1 MSMSVTDRYTQSQTR
16 LHNSVTA
23 LDTATAHWRR
33 NAANAHLAATA
44 KIQQA
49 THADAVAIK
58 VVKYDTLRPLASMR
72 EKLLY
77 DAEVAVNNGDFV
89 FFLMDKKKNGIQQSL
104 IVQGISPWISIFLG
118 MIVSGVAAVLI
129 GIPMLRLSGHYFA
142 IATLLIGISFQV
154 IFQRWEWVGAAS
166 GVWVPMTSGDS
177 LLALQFHSSKM
188 PYYYI
193 FLVFFII
200 TFFLVWLLSRSK
212 LGYRLRAVRDDPQ
225 AALSLCINVSNYK
238 IIAYVISAMIM
249 APMGSLFAQYILI
262 IDPDRVFNI
271 EISIIVLLITVLGGI
286 GNVWGP
292 IVGAAILIPISEYSR
307 IYLGGTGGAVDL
319 ILYGLILML
328 ICIFRPEGLIS
339 FFPKNILER
348 KKQR

>member
-1 MSMSVTDRYTQSQTR
+1 
-16 LHNSVTA
+16 
-23 LDTATAHWRR
+23 
-33 NAANAHLAATA
+33 
-44 KIQQA
+44 
-49 THADAVAIK
+49 
-58 VVKYDTLRPLASMR
+58 
-72 EKLLY
+72 
-77 DAEVAVNNGDFV
+77 
-89 FFLMDKKKNGIQQSL
+89 MDKLIAAKSEPLWNTNNKIISIIVGLVVLLLALPLVGLNSFYLHLFIMIFMHAVMAQSWNVIAGFSGQISLGHGAFFGIGAYATSFFYMEY
-104 IVQGISPWISIFLG
+104 GITPWISIFFG
-118 MIVSGVAAVLI
+118 MFISGVFAVLI

-154 IFQRWEWVGAAS
+154 VFQRWDLVGAAS
-166 GVWVPMTSGDS
+166 GLWVTMTPEDS
-177 LLALQFHSSKM
+177 WTALQFHSSKL

-193 FLVFFII
+193 FLVFFLIS
-200 TFFLVWLLSRSK
+200 FFAVWVLSRSK

-225 AALSLCINVSNYK
+225 AASSLCINVSNYK

-292 IVGAAILIPISEYSR
+292 IVGASILIPISEYSR

-319 ILYGLILML
+319 ILYGLILMI
-328 ICIFRPEGLIS
+328 ICVFRPNGLIS
-339 FFPKNILER
+339 FIPKDILER

>member
-1 MSMSVTDRYTQSQTR
+1 
-16 LHNSVTA
+16 
-23 LDTATAHWRR
+23 
-33 NAANAHLAATA
+33 
-44 KIQQA
+44 
-49 THADAVAIK
+49 
-58 VVKYDTLRPLASMR
+58 
-72 EKLLY
+72 
-77 DAEVAVNNGDFV
+77 
-89 FFLMDKKKNGIQQSL
+89 MDKLIAAKSEPLWNTNNKVISIIVGLVVLLFVLPLVGLNSFYLHLFIMIFMHAVMAQSWNVIAGFSGQISLGHGAFFGIGAYATSFFYMEY
-104 IVQGISPWISIFLG
+104 GITPWISIFFG
-118 MIVSGVAAVLI
+118 MFISGVFAILI

-154 IFQRWEWVGAAS
+154 VFQRWDLVGAAS
-166 GVWVPMTSGDS
+166 GLWITMTPEDS
-177 LLALQFHSSKM
+177 WIALQFHKSKL

-193 FLVFFII
+193 FLVFFLIS
-200 TFFLVWLLSRSK
+200 FFAVWVLSRSK

-292 IVGAAILIPISEYSR
+292 IIGASILIPISEYSR

-319 ILYGLILML
+319 ILYGLILMI
-328 ICIFRPEGLIS
+328 ICVFRPNGLIS
-339 FFPKNILER
+339 FIPKDILER

>member
-1 MSMSVTDRYTQSQTR
+1 
-16 LHNSVTA
+16 
-23 LDTATAHWRR
+23 
-33 NAANAHLAATA
+33 
-44 KIQQA
+44 
-49 THADAVAIK
+49 
-58 VVKYDTLRPLASMR
+58 
-72 EKLLY
+72 
-77 DAEVAVNNGDFV
+77 
-89 FFLMDKKKNGIQQSL
+89 MDKLIAAKSEPLWNTNNKVISIIGGLVVLLFALPLVGLNSFYLHLFIMIFMHAVMAQSWNVIAGFSGQISLGHGAFFGIGAYATSFFYMEY
-104 IVQGISPWISIFLG
+104 GITPWISIFFG
-118 MIVSGVAAVLI
+118 MFISGVFAVLI

-154 IFQRWEWVGAAS
+154 VFQRWDLVGAAS
-166 GVWVPMTSGDS
+166 GLWVTMTPEDS
-177 LLALQFHSSKM
+177 WAALQFHSSKI

-193 FLVFFII
+193 FLF
-200 TFFLVWLLSRSK
+200 FFLISFFAVWVLSRSK

-225 AALSLCINVSNYK
+225 AASSLCINVANYK

-292 IVGAAILIPISEYSR
+292 IIGASILIPISEYSR

-319 ILYGLILML
+319 ILYGLILMI
-328 ICIFRPEGLIS
+328 ICVFRPNGLIS
-339 FFPKNILER
+339 FIPKNILER

>member
-1 MSMSVTDRYTQSQTR
+1 
-16 LHNSVTA
+16 
-23 LDTATAHWRR
+23 
-33 NAANAHLAATA
+33 
-44 KIQQA
+44 
-49 THADAVAIK
+49 
-58 VVKYDTLRPLASMR
+58 
-72 EKLLY
+72 
-77 DAEVAVNNGDFV
+77 
-89 FFLMDKKKNGIQQSL
+89 MDKLIAAKSEPLWNTDNKVISVICGLVVLLLALPLVGLNSFYLHLFIMIFMHAVMAQSWNV
-104 IVQGISPWISIFLG
+104 IAGFSGQISLGHGAFFGVGAYATSFFYMQYGVTPWISIFFG
-118 MIVSGVAAVLI
+118 MFISGIFAILI

-154 IFQRWEWVGAAS
+154 VFQRWDLVGAAS
-166 GVWVPMTSGDS
+166 GLWVTMTPEDS
-177 LLALQFHSSKM
+177 WTALQFHSSKV

-200 TFFLVWLLSRSK
+200 SFFVVWVLSRSK

-225 AALSLCINVSNYK
+225 AASSLCINVSNYK

-292 IVGAAILIPISEYSR
+292 IIGASILIPISEYSR

-319 ILYGLILML
+319 ILYGLILMI
-328 ICIFRPEGLIS
+328 ICVFRPNGLIS
-339 FFPKNILER
+339 FIPKDILER

>member
-1 MSMSVTDRYTQSQTR
+1 
-16 LHNSVTA
+16 
-23 LDTATAHWRR
+23 
-33 NAANAHLAATA
+33 
-44 KIQQA
+44 
-49 THADAVAIK
+49 
-58 VVKYDTLRPLASMR
+58 
-72 EKLLY
+72 
-77 DAEVAVNNGDFV
+77 
-89 FFLMDKKKNGIQQSL
+89 MDKLIAAKSEPLWNTNSKVISIIVGLVTILFALPLVGLNSFYLHLFIMIFMHAVMAQSWNVIAGFSGQISLGHGAFFGIGAYATSFFYMEY
-104 IVQGISPWISIFLG
+104 GITPWISIFFG
-118 MIVSGVAAVLI
+118 MFISGVFAVLI

-154 IFQRWEWVGAAS
+154 VFQRWDLVGAAS
-166 GVWVPMTSGDS
+166 GLWVTMTPEDS
-177 LLALQFHSSKM
+177 WIALQFHKSKL

-193 FLVFFII
+193 FLVFFLIS
-200 TFFLVWLLSRSK
+200 FFAVWVLSRSK

-292 IVGAAILIPISEYSR
+292 IIGASILIPISEYSR

-319 ILYGLILML
+319 ILYGLILMI
-328 ICIFRPEGLIS
+328 ICVFRPNGLIS
-339 FFPKNILER
+339 FIPKDILER

>member
-1 MSMSVTDRYTQSQTR
+1 MF
-16 LHNSVTA
+16 
-23 LDTATAHWRR
+23 
-33 NAANAHLAATA
+33 
-44 KIQQA
+44 I
-49 THADAVAIK
+49 
-58 VVKYDTLRPLASMR
+58 
-72 EKLLY
+72 
-77 DAEVAVNNGDFV
+77 
-89 FFLMDKKKNGIQQSL
+89 
-104 IVQGISPWISIFLG
+104 
-118 MIVSGVAAVLI
+118 SGVFAVLI

-154 IFQRWEWVGAAS
+154 VFQRWDLVGAAS
-166 GVWVPMTSGDS
+166 GLWVTMTPEDS
-177 LLALQFHSSKM
+177 WIALQFHKSKL

-193 FLVFFII
+193 FLVFFLIS
-200 TFFLVWLLSRSK
+200 FFAAWVLSRSK

-292 IVGAAILIPISEYSR
+292 IIGASILIPISEYSR

-319 ILYGLILML
+319 ILYGLILMI
-328 ICIFRPEGLIS
+328 ICVFRPNGLIS
-339 FFPKNILER
+339 FIPKDILER

>member
-1 MSMSVTDRYTQSQTR
+1 
-16 LHNSVTA
+16 
-23 LDTATAHWRR
+23 
-33 NAANAHLAATA
+33 
-44 KIQQA
+44 
-49 THADAVAIK
+49 
-58 VVKYDTLRPLASMR
+58 
-72 EKLLY
+72 
-77 DAEVAVNNGDFV
+77 
-89 FFLMDKKKNGIQQSL
+89 MDKLIAAKSEPLWNTNNKVISIIVGLVVLLFALPLVGLNSFYLHLFIMIFMHAVMAQSWNVIAGFSGQISLGHGAFFGIGAYATSFFYMEY
-104 IVQGISPWISIFLG
+104 GITPWISIFFG
-118 MIVSGVAAVLI
+118 MFISGAFAVLI

-154 IFQRWEWVGAAS
+154 VFQRWDLVGAAS
-166 GVWVPMTSGDS
+166 GLWVTMTPEDS
-177 LLALQFHSSKM
+177 WIALQFHKSKL

-193 FLVFFII
+193 FLVFFLIS
-200 TFFLVWLLSRSK
+200 FFAVWVLSRSK

-292 IVGAAILIPISEYSR
+292 IIGASILIPISEYSR

-319 ILYGLILML
+319 ILYGLILMI
-328 ICIFRPEGLIS
+328 ICVFRPNGLIS
-339 FFPKNILER
+339 FIPKDILER

>member
-1 MSMSVTDRYTQSQTR
+1 MDSKLEIAKSEPIWNTNNRIISIIAGLVILLFALPVFGMNSFYLHLFIMIFMHAVMAQSWNVIAGFSGQIS
-16 LHNSVTA
+16 LGHGA
-23 LDTATAHWRR
+23 FFGIGAYAT
-33 NAANAHLAATA
+33 
-44 KIQQA
+44 
-49 THADAVAIK
+49 
-58 VVKYDTLRPLASMR
+58 S
-72 EKLLY
+72 
-77 DAEVAVNNGDFV
+77 
-89 FFLMDKKKNGIQQSL
+89 FFYMEYGIT
-104 IVQGISPWISIFLG
+104 PWISIFFG
-118 MIVSGVAAVLI
+118 MFVSAIFAVLI

-154 IFQRWEWVGAAS
+154 VFQRWDLVGAAS
-166 GVWVPMTSGDS
+166 GLWVTMTPEDS
-177 LLALQFHSSKM
+177 WSALQFHSSKA
-188 PYYYI
+188 PYYYVFLI
-193 FLVFFII
+193 FFLI
-200 TFFLVWLLSRSK
+200 TFFIVWLLSRSK

-292 IVGAAILIPISEYSR
+292 IIGAAILIPISEYSR

-319 ILYGLILML
+319 IFYGLILMI
-328 ICIFRPEGLIS
+328 ICIFRPNGLIS
-339 FFPKNILER
+339 FIPKDILER

>member
-1 MSMSVTDRYTQSQTR
+1 MNK
-16 LHNSVTA
+16 L
-23 LDTATAHWRR
+23 
-33 NAANAHLAATA
+33 LAA
-44 KIQQA
+44 KSE
-49 THADAVAIK
+49 
-58 VVKYDTLRPLASMR
+58 PLWNTDKR
-72 EKLLY
+72 
-77 DAEVAVNNGDFV
+77 VI
-89 FFLMDKKKNGIQQSL
+89 FLISGL
-104 IVQGISPWISIFLG
+104 IVLLFTLPHFGLNSFYLHLMIMIFMHAVMAQSWNVIAGFSGQISLGHGAFFGIGAYATSFLYVQYGISPWISIFVG
-118 MIVSGVAAVLI
+118 MILSGFAAVLI

-142 IATLLIGISFQV
+142 IATLLIGISFQI

-166 GVWVPMTSGDS
+166 GVWIPMTAGDS
-177 LLALQFHSSKM
+177 WFALQFHSSKM

-292 IVGAAILIPISEYSR
+292 IVGASILIPISEYSR

-328 ICIFRPEGLIS
+328 ICIFRPDGLIS

>member
-1 MSMSVTDRYTQSQTR
+1 
-16 LHNSVTA
+16 
-23 LDTATAHWRR
+23 
-33 NAANAHLAATA
+33 
-44 KIQQA
+44 
-49 THADAVAIK
+49 
-58 VVKYDTLRPLASMR
+58 
-72 EKLLY
+72 
-77 DAEVAVNNGDFV
+77 
-89 FFLMDKKKNGIQQSL
+89 MDKLIAAKSEPLWNTNNKVISIIVGLVVLLLALPLVGLNSFYLHLFIMIFMHAVMAQSWNVIAGLSGQISLGHGAFFGIGAYATSFFYMEY
-104 IVQGISPWISIFLG
+104 GITPWISIFFG
-118 MIVSGVAAVLI
+118 MFISGVFAVLI

-142 IATLLIGISFQV
+142 IATLLIGISFQIV
-154 IFQRWEWVGAAS
+154 FQRWDLVGAAS
-166 GVWVPMTSGDS
+166 GLWVTMTPEDS
-177 LLALQFHSSKM
+177 WTALQFHSSKL

-193 FLVFFII
+193 FLVFFLIS
-200 TFFLVWLLSRSK
+200 FFAVWVLSRSK

-225 AALSLCINVSNYK
+225 AASSLCINVSNYK

-292 IVGAAILIPISEYSR
+292 IIGASILIPISEYSR

-319 ILYGLILML
+319 ILYGLILMI
-328 ICIFRPEGLIS
+328 ICVIRPNGLIS
-339 FFPKNILER
+339 FIPKDILER

>member
-1 MSMSVTDRYTQSQTR
+1 
-16 LHNSVTA
+16 
-23 LDTATAHWRR
+23 
-33 NAANAHLAATA
+33 
-44 KIQQA
+44 
-49 THADAVAIK
+49 
-58 VVKYDTLRPLASMR
+58 
-72 EKLLY
+72 
-77 DAEVAVNNGDFV
+77 
-89 FFLMDKKKNGIQQSL
+89 MDKLINAKSEPLWNTNNKVISIVSSLVLLLFILPLFGLNSFYLHLFIMVFMHAVMAQSWNVIAGFSGQISLGHGAFFGIGAYATSFFYMQHD
-104 IVQGISPWISIFLG
+104 VSPWISIFLG
-118 MIVSGVAAVLI
+118 MFISGVFAILI

-142 IATLLIGISFQV
+142 IATLLIGISFQI
-154 IFQRWEWVGAAS
+154 IFQRWDLVGAAS
-166 GVWVPMTSGDS
+166 GLWVPMTSEDS
-177 LLALQFHSSKM
+177 WSALQFHRSKL

-193 FLVFFII
+193 FLVFFLIS
-200 TFFLVWLLSRSK
+200 FFAVWLLSRSK

-292 IVGAAILIPISEYSR
+292 IIGASILIPISEYSR

-319 ILYGLILML
+319 ILYGLILMI
-328 ICIFRPEGLIS
+328 ICIFRPNGLIS
-339 FFPKNILER
+339 LIPKNILER
-348 KKQR
+348 KKHR

>member
-1 MSMSVTDRYTQSQTR
+1 MD
-16 LHNSVTA
+16 
-23 LDTATAHWRR
+23 
-33 NAANAHLAATA
+33 
-44 KIQQA
+44 
-49 THADAVAIK
+49 
-58 VVKYDTLRPLASMR
+58 
-72 EKLLY
+72 KLLI
-77 DAEVAVNNGDFV
+77 AKSEPLWNT
-89 FFLMDKKKNGIQQSL
+89 DKRIISLISSL
-104 IVQGISPWISIFLG
+104 IVLLFALPYFGLNSFYLHLMIMIFMHAVMAQSWNVIAGFSGQISLGHGAFFGIGAYATSFLYVQYGISPWISIFLG
-118 MIVSGVAAVLI
+118 MIVSGIAAVLI

-142 IATLLIGISFQV
+142 IATLLIGISFQI

-166 GVWVPMTSGDS
+166 GVWVPMTSEDS

>member
-1 MSMSVTDRYTQSQTR
+1 MDK
-16 LHNSVTA
+16 LI
-23 LDTATAHWRR
+23 
-33 NAANAHLAATA
+33 TA
-44 KIQQA
+44 KSEPLWNTNNKVISIVCGLIAILFALPLVGLNSFYLHLFIMIFMHAVMAQSWNVIAGFSGQISLGHGAFFGIGAYA
-49 THADAVAIK
+49 T
-58 VVKYDTLRPLASMR
+58 S
-72 EKLLY
+72 
-77 DAEVAVNNGDFV
+77 
-89 FFLMDKKKNGIQQSL
+89 FFYMQYG
-104 IVQGISPWISIFLG
+104 VTPWISIFIG
-118 MIVSGVAAVLI
+118 MFVSGVFAVLI

-154 IFQRWEWVGAAS
+154 VFQRWDLVGAAS
-166 GVWVPMTSGDS
+166 GLWVTMTPEDS
-177 LLALQFHSSKM
+177 WTALQFHSSKL

-193 FLVFFII
+193 FLVFFLIS
-200 TFFLVWLLSRSK
+200 FFAVWVLSRSK

-292 IVGAAILIPISEYSR
+292 IIGASILIPISEYSR

-319 ILYGLILML
+319 ILYGLILMI
-328 ICIFRPEGLIS
+328 ICVFRPNGLIS
-339 FFPKNILER
+339 FIPRGILER

>member
-1 MSMSVTDRYTQSQTR
+1 MNK
-16 LHNSVTA
+16 LI
-23 LDTATAHWRR
+23 
-33 NAANAHLAATA
+33 AAKSEPLWNTNN
-44 KIQQA
+44 
-49 THADAVAIK
+49 K
-58 VVKYDTLRPLASMR
+58 V
-72 EKLLY
+72 
-77 DAEVAVNNGDFV
+77 
-89 FFLMDKKKNGIQQSL
+89 
-104 IVQGISPWISIFLG
+104 ISIIVGLVVLLFALPLVGLNSFYLHLFIMIFMHAVMAQSWNVIAGFSGQISLG
-118 MIVSGVAAVLI
+118 HGAFFGIGAYATSFFYMEYGITPWVSIFFGMFISGVFAVLI

-154 IFQRWEWVGAAS
+154 VFQRWDLVGAAS
-166 GVWVPMTSGDS
+166 GLWVTMTPEDS
-177 LLALQFHSSKM
+177 WSALQFHSSKV

-193 FLVFFII
+193 FLVFFLIS
-200 TFFLVWLLSRSK
+200 FFAVWVLSRSK

-292 IVGAAILIPISEYSR
+292 IIGASILIPISEYSR

-319 ILYGLILML
+319 ILYGLILMI
-328 ICIFRPEGLIS
+328 ICVFRPNGLIS
-339 FFPKNILER
+339 FIPKNILER

>member
-1 MSMSVTDRYTQSQTR
+1 
-16 LHNSVTA
+16 
-23 LDTATAHWRR
+23 
-33 NAANAHLAATA
+33 
-44 KIQQA
+44 
-49 THADAVAIK
+49 
-58 VVKYDTLRPLASMR
+58 
-72 EKLLY
+72 
-77 DAEVAVNNGDFV
+77 
-89 FFLMDKKKNGIQQSL
+89 MDKL
-104 IVQGISPWISIFLG
+104 IVAKSEPLWNTNNKVISIIGGLVVLLFALPLVGLNSFYLHLFIMIFMHAVMAQSWNVIAGFSGQISLGHGAFFGIGAYATSFFYMEYGITPWISIFFG
-118 MIVSGVAAVLI
+118 MFISGVFAVLI

-154 IFQRWEWVGAAS
+154 VFQRWDLVGAAS
-166 GVWVPMTSGDS
+166 GLWITMTPEDS
-177 LLALQFHSSKM
+177 WIALQFHKSKL

-193 FLVFFII
+193 FLVFFLIS
-200 TFFLVWLLSRSK
+200 FFAVWVLSRSK

-292 IVGAAILIPISEYSR
+292 IIGASILIPISEYSR

-319 ILYGLILML
+319 ILYGLILMI
-328 ICIFRPEGLIS
+328 ICVFRPNGLIS
-339 FFPKNILER
+339 FIPKDILER

>member
-1 MSMSVTDRYTQSQTR
+1 MDK
-16 LHNSVTA
+16 LI
-23 LDTATAHWRR
+23 
-33 NAANAHLAATA
+33 TA
-44 KIQQA
+44 KSEPLWNTNNKVISIVCGLIAILFALPLVGLNSFYLHLFIMIFMHAVMAQSWNVIAGFSGQISLGHGAFFGIGAYA
-49 THADAVAIK
+49 T
-58 VVKYDTLRPLASMR
+58 S
-72 EKLLY
+72 
-77 DAEVAVNNGDFV
+77 
-89 FFLMDKKKNGIQQSL
+89 FFYMEYGIT
-104 IVQGISPWISIFLG
+104 PWISIFFG
-118 MIVSGVAAVLI
+118 MFVSGVFAVLI

-142 IATLLIGISFQV
+142 IATLLFGISFQV
-154 IFQRWEWVGAAS
+154 VFQRWDLVGAAS
-166 GVWVPMTSGDS
+166 GLWVTMTPEDS
-177 LLALQFHSSKM
+177 WIALQFHSSKL

-193 FLVFFII
+193 FLVFFLIS
-200 TFFLVWLLSRSK
+200 FFAVWVLSRSK

-292 IVGAAILIPISEYSR
+292 IIGASILIPISEYSR

-319 ILYGLILML
+319 ILYGLILMI
-328 ICIFRPEGLIS
+328 ICVFRPNGLIS
-339 FFPKNILER
+339 FIPRDILER

>member
-1 MSMSVTDRYTQSQTR
+1 MDK
-16 LHNSVTA
+16 LI
-23 LDTATAHWRR
+23 
-33 NAANAHLAATA
+33 TA
-44 KIQQA
+44 KSEPLWNTNNKVIFIIFGLVVLLFALPLVGLNSFYLHLFIMIFMHAVMAQSWNVIAGFSGQISLGHGAFFGIGAYA
-49 THADAVAIK
+49 T
-58 VVKYDTLRPLASMR
+58 S
-72 EKLLY
+72 
-77 DAEVAVNNGDFV
+77 
-89 FFLMDKKKNGIQQSL
+89 FFYMQYGIT
-104 IVQGISPWISIFLG
+104 PWVSIFFG
-118 MIVSGVAAVLI
+118 MFISGVFAILI

-154 IFQRWEWVGAAS
+154 VFQRWDLVGAAS
-166 GVWVPMTSGDS
+166 GLWITMTPEDS
-177 LLALQFHSSKM
+177 WTAIQFHSSKV

-193 FLVFFII
+193 FLI
-200 TFFLVWLLSRSK
+200 FFLISFFAVWVLSRSK

-238 IIAYVISAMIM
+238 IIAYIISAMLM

-292 IVGAAILIPISEYSR
+292 IIGASILIPISEYSR

-319 ILYGLILML
+319 ILYGLILMI
-328 ICIFRPEGLIS
+328 ICVFKPNGLIS
-339 FFPKNILER
+339 FIPKDILER

>member
-1 MSMSVTDRYTQSQTR
+1 
-16 LHNSVTA
+16 
-23 LDTATAHWRR
+23 
-33 NAANAHLAATA
+33 
-44 KIQQA
+44 
-49 THADAVAIK
+49 
-58 VVKYDTLRPLASMR
+58 
-72 EKLLY
+72 
-77 DAEVAVNNGDFV
+77 
-89 FFLMDKKKNGIQQSL
+89 MDKLIAAKSEPLWNTNNKVISIIVGLVVLLFVLPLVGLNSFYLHLFIMIFMHAVMAQSWNVIAGFSGQISLGHGAFFGIGAYATSFFYMEY
-104 IVQGISPWISIFLG
+104 GITPWISIFFG
-118 MIVSGVAAVLI
+118 MFISGVFAVLI

-154 IFQRWEWVGAAS
+154 VFQRWDLVGAAS
-166 GVWVPMTSGDS
+166 GLWITMTPEDS
-177 LLALQFHSSKM
+177 WIALQFHKSKL

-193 FLVFFII
+193 FLVFFLIS
-200 TFFLVWLLSRSK
+200 FFVVWVLSRSK

-292 IVGAAILIPISEYSR
+292 IIGASILIPISEYSR

-319 ILYGLILML
+319 ILYGLILMI
-328 ICIFRPEGLIS
+328 ICVFRPNGLIS
-339 FFPKNILER
+339 FIPKDILER